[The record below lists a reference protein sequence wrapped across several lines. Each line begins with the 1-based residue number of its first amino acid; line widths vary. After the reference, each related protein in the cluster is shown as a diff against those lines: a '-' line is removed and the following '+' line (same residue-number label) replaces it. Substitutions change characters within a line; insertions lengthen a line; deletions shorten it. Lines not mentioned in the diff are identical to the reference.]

1 MKVLVDGD
9 VVCYR
14 CAFSAQEESEE
25 EALDKA
31 DSLLDEIRFATAVVE
46 DDIQVFLTGKGNFRN
61 DISDTYK
68 ANRKDMEKP
77 AHLYAIRQHLIENWY
92 ASVSEGQE
100 ADDGIAQ
107 EAHRL
112 DYKCVVASID
122 KDFLQLPCRHYNF
135 NKGEWTY
142 QSEWDATLFFYTQ
155 ILTGDKA
162 DNVQGIYG
170 IGPKKAEKLL
180 AECKT
185 EEDLWAMVSWVY
197 QGKYALEWEDYLL
210 PTANLLWLR
219 REKGKGWLPPDQR

>member
-14 CAFSAQEESEE
+14 CAFSAQDESEE

-31 DSLLDEIRFATAVVE
+31 DTLLDEIRFTAAVIE
-46 DDIQVFLTGKGNFRN
+46 DDIQVFLTGKGNFRYEI
-61 DISDTYK
+61 DSDYK

-77 AHLYAIRQHLIENWY
+77 IHLQAIRDHLVFSWGAVI
-92 ASVSEGQE
+92 SEGEE
-100 ADDGIAQ
+100 ADDLIAQ

-112 DYKCVVASID
+112 NYNCVVASID

-170 IGPKKAEKLL
+170 IGPKKAEKIL
-180 AECKT
+180 ADCTT
-185 EEDLWAMVSWVY
+185 EEELYKVVEGTY
-197 QGKYALEWEDYLL
+197 IGKGHGDRLL
-210 PTANLLWLR
+210 TVANLLWLR
-219 REKGKGWLPPDQR
+219 REKGVQWSPPVVPKR